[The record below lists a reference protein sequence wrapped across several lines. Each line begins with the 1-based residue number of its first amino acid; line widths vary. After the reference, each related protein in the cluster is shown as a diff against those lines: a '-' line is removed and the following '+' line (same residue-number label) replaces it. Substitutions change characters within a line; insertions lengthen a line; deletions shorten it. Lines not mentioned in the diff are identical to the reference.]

1 MRQTK
6 EVLLIGAQPAA
17 LVSALELKNQGI
29 DFTWLK
35 GNAPAGGIFRG
46 ISLGGQ
52 TWDAGMNLFEFTS
65 LKPGLESDIST
76 YNPAVRY
83 DATRFLPQI
92 EAWLNSRVKIQ
103 TVKEPHLL
111 VGQKAY
117 PDLLIANCPDYLRY
131 LPEESK
137 QKIIE
142 EISGIDKTHP
152 QHAAHKHTSPE
163 KFLKFSYAEVA
174 RINHGS
180 FLQESI
186 IQPWLEKMAGTRGED
201 IPALYHRQA
210 WVPLFYPET
219 LLQFLRDENYQ
230 LPPTAFSYSIG
241 ENFGAWMGR
250 AEAEL
255 QHFIQ
260 PELPL
265 QIQGKKGNWQ
275 VRTSQGILEAKEIVF
290 AGEIQTLLQLVGE
303 AAPRFTRGKMGFIG
317 IEVPEASLSQA
328 YTVLN
333 IPDAEKCLFRM
344 TDQTA
349 CSGISQPTH
358 KLLGE
363 FSGAAPNEFEIREI
377 LEVSNWIQAGSDF
390 KIVEIMAPVSAFVL
404 PVFENLRI
412 FRNLQQKVQELL
424 PEILLIGSAAEL
436 TSVSLNDQIIQ
447 GLQIPYKL

>member
-1 MRQTK
+1 MIQTRD
-6 EVLLIGAQPAA
+6 VIIIGTQPAA
-17 LVSALELKNQGI
+17 LVSALVLKNQGI

-65 LKPGLESDIST
+65 LKPGINPDIST

-92 EAWLNSRVKIQ
+92 EAWLATRVKIQ
-103 TVKEPHLL
+103 TVAMPHML
-111 VGQKAY
+111 VGQKTF
-117 PDLLIANCPDYLRY
+117 PDLLIGNCPEYLRF
-131 LPEESK
+131 LPEKSK

-142 EISGIDKTHP
+142 EISGIDRIHP
-152 QHAAHKHTSPE
+152 LHAAQKHIAPE
-163 KFLKFSYAEVA
+163 KFLEYSYAEIA
-174 RINHGS
+174 RLNHGV

-186 IQPWLEKMAGTRGED
+186 IQPWLEKIASTRGED

-210 WVPLFYPET
+210 WAPLFYPET
-219 LLQFLRDENYQ
+219 LLQFLRDENFQ
-230 LPPTAFSYSIG
+230 LPPTEFSYSVG

-250 AEAEL
+250 AEGEL
-255 QHFIQ
+255 QDFTQ

-275 VRTSQGILEAKEIVF
+275 VRTSQGILEAKEIIF
-290 AGEIQTLLQLVGE
+290 AGEIQTLLQLAGE
-303 AAPRFTRGKMGFIG
+303 EAPRFTRGKMGFIG
-317 IEVPEASLSQA
+317 IEVPETSLSKA

-333 IPDAEKCLFRM
+333 IPDSEKCLFRM

-349 CSGISQPTH
+349 CSGIPQTTH
-358 KLLGE
+358 KILGE
-363 FSGAAPNEFEIREI
+363 FSGEAPNEIEIREI
-377 LEVSNWIQAGSDF
+377 LEVSDWIQPGSDF

-412 FRNLQQKVQELL
+412 FRNLQEKVQELL

-447 GLQIPYKL
+447 GLQLPYKL

>member
-6 EVLLIGAQPAA
+6 EVILLGAQPAA

-35 GNAPAGGIFRG
+35 GNAPAGGIFKG

-65 LKPGLESDIST
+65 LKPGKDVDIST

-92 EAWLNSRVKIQ
+92 EAWLTSRVKIQ
-103 TVKEPHLL
+103 IVEMPHLL
-111 VGQKAY
+111 VGRRAY

-142 EISGIDKTHP
+142 EISGIDRSHP
-152 QHAAHKHTSPE
+152 QHAFQKHISPE
-163 KFLKFSYAEVA
+163 NFLKYSYAEVA

-186 IQPWLEKMAGTRGED
+186 IQPWLEKITGTRGED

-210 WVPLFYPET
+210 WAPLFYPET
-219 LLQFLRDENYQ
+219 LLQFLRDENFQ
-230 LPPTAFSYSIG
+230 LPPTAFSYSVG

-250 AEAEL
+250 AEGEL
-255 QHFIQ
+255 QDFIR

-265 QIQGKKGNWQ
+265 QIQGKRGNWQ
-275 VRTSQGILEAKEIVF
+275 VRTSQGILEAKEIIF
-290 AGEIQTLLQLVGE
+290 AGEIQTLLQLAGE
-303 AAPRFTRGKMGFIG
+303 DAPRFTRGKMGFIG
-317 IEVPEASLSQA
+317 IEVPETSLSHA

-333 IPDAEKCLFRM
+333 IPDSEKCLFRI

-349 CSGISQPTH
+349 CSGVSQTTH

-363 FSGAAPNEFEIREI
+363 FSGKAPNEIEIREI
-377 LEVSNWIQAGSDF
+377 LEISDWIQPGSDF
-390 KIVEIMAPVSAFVL
+390 KIIEIMAPVSAFVL

-412 FRNLQQKVQELL
+412 FRNLQKKVQELL